1 MSHKKVLLH
10 LGSQNP
16 NHYIL
21 TKEEFLQLKF
31 NNLPHIDPYSIFHL
45 PPLKLLSIDMQ
56 ISFSSNGGR
65 IAEISLVD
73 EFEKIIFFEIIQLEN
88 ESDLDNEESKI
99 DKKTILKKEAEIIIT
114 KLIEN
119 HIVIGH
125 DIAII
130 SNIFKIEFPFVIDTV
145 LLFPHKDFFQLNK
158 KKLLHEL
165 IFEHLHYE
173 IQDKSNLSKGNAL
186 ALMRLVKKYI
196 NDGKG
201 KRFGQVL
208 EPNEGIFQEV
218 TLPMIY
224 KYLEFQEN
232 QISCVYLRGSRSI
245 GTNGVRF
252 DGTIS
257 DWDFVIV
264 MNTDIKIMD
273 EHLGYGNIDAALYDK
288 NTFRSFVSE
297 NIIWVLECLFAPKN
311 AIFKEEI
318 EFLKFFQYNPG
329 KIRNSVSCEI
339 SRQVAKGKRLFDDPY
354 KGLKCLFIAMRFY
367 FYGSEIA
374 KFGYIKNFQGMNY
387 LWEEMKTKKNELKN
401 WKEISDFYQ
410 PKLNQMKKEFL
421 ALCPYQNSYMAKDL
435 NKVKTF
441 PKHNKKMEE
450 VKNEDNFPA
459 KNGENEGNS
468 ELEVI
473 KYLKNNT
480 LTLLCSEFKIKS
492 HRHAQYPNLIQ
503 LHYQAYSDFSQK
515 IPCECRGIILDESHN
530 WELIALPFFKFF
542 DCGDSHF
549 KNIIDWDSAVI
560 YDKIDGSIA
569 TLYYYQNKWNVASSS
584 CPDGSAMMCFKTPEK
599 KTTMEQLF
607 WRIFEKQ
614 KYKLPENTEFCYMF
628 EVITKDHVIVVEYEE
643 ENLILIGARNL
654 KTLQEEKPEIIGEKN
669 GWNHVKPIK
678 KAIKLEDIFNEAQ
691 HIDSSKQE
699 GFVVCDKFF
708 NRIKVKSPEY
718 LKKNWMFPICPSK
731 HQMNERHILYI
742 IRENEGENF
751 VKYCPEWKIKYE
763 EIKLKYDNLRE
774 NINNEYNL
782 IKNIND
788 EKEFALMAKKYQNS
802 HALFALR
809 RGYNLEEYF
818 SSINVRT
825 LEKCLGIVVKEAKFN

>member
-1 MSHKKVLLH
+1 MSYKRVLLH

-21 TKEEFLQLKF
+21 TKEEFLQLNF
-31 NNLPHIDPYSIFHL
+31 NNLPKIDPFSIFHL

-56 ISFSSNGGR
+56 IILSPNGEK
-65 IAEISLVD
+65 IAEITLVD
-73 EFEKIIFFEIIQLEN
+73 EFEKLIFFETIELEN
-88 ESDLDNEESKI
+88 ESGLPKEETKNE
-99 DKKTILKKEAEIIIT
+99 KKTIFKKEAEITIT
-114 KLIEN
+114 KLTEN

-130 SNIFKIEFPFVIDTV
+130 SNILKLDFPFIIDTV

-158 KKLLHEL
+158 KLTLKEL
-165 IFEHLHYE
+165 IFQYLHYE
-173 IQDKSNLSKGNAL
+173 IQDKSKDNAL
-186 ALMRLVKKYI
+186 ALLRLVKNYI
-196 NDGKG
+196 KDAKG
-201 KRFGQVL
+201 KRFGQIL
-208 EPNEGIFQEV
+208 DPKEGIFQEV
-218 TLPMIY
+218 TLSMIY

-252 DGTIS
+252 DGSIS
-257 DWDFVIV
+257 DWDFVV
-264 MNTDIKIMD
+264 VLNTDIKIMD
-273 EHLGYGNIDAALYDK
+273 EHLCYGNIDAALYDK
-288 NTFRSFVSE
+288 NSFRSFVSE
-297 NIIWVLECLFAPKN
+297 NVIWVLECLFAPKN

-329 KIRNSVSCEI
+329 KMRSSVACEI
-339 SRQVAKGKRLFDDPY
+339 SRQLAKGKRLCDDTY
-354 KGLKCLFIAMRFY
+354 KGFKCLFIAMRFY
-367 FYGSEIA
+367 FYGCEIA
-374 KFGYIKNFQGMNY
+374 KFGHIKNFQGMNY
-387 LWEEMKTKKNELKN
+387 LWEEMMSQKNELKN
-401 WKEISDFYQ
+401 WKEILNHYQ
-410 PKLNQMKKEFL
+410 PKLDQIKKEFL
-421 ALCPYQNSYMAKDL
+421 ALCPYQNSYMEKDL
-435 NKVKTF
+435 NKVKQF
-441 PKHNKKMEE
+441 QKHHKKNEE
-450 VKNEDNFPA
+450 VKIDFSPA
-459 KNGENEGNS
+459 KNSENGGNS
-468 ELEVI
+468 QLEVI
-473 KYLKNNT
+473 KYLKNNS
-480 LTLLCSEFKIKS
+480 LSLLCSEFKLKS
-492 HRHAQYPNLIQ
+492 HRHDHHPNLIQ

-515 IPCECRGIILDESHN
+515 IPCECRGIILDESQN
-530 WELIALPFFKFF
+530 WELVALPFFKFF
-542 DCGDSHF
+542 DCGDKYF
-549 KNIIDWDSAVI
+549 KNIIDWDSAVV

-569 TLYYYQNKWNVASSS
+569 TLYHYQGTWNVASSS

-643 ENLILIGARNL
+643 ENLVLIGARNL

-669 GWNHVKPIK
+669 GWNHVNPIK
-678 KAIKLEDIFNEAQ
+678 KASNLEEIFKEAQ
-691 HIDSSKQE
+691 QLDSSKKE

-708 NRIKVKSPEY
+708 NRVKVKSPEY
-718 LKKNWMFPICPSK
+718 LRKNWMFPICPSK

-774 NINNEYNL
+774 TVNDEYNL
-782 IKNIND
+782 IKCIKD
-788 EKEFALMAKKYQNS
+788 EKEFALEAQKCKNS

-809 RGYNLEEYF
+809 RGYNLDEYF
-818 SSINVRT
+818 STINIRT
-825 LEKCLGIVVKEAKFN
+825 LEKCLGIVVKEFKNN